1 MSMPHRHAMSRIDL
15 TVATVAIATA
25 REVQMIVR
33 RTMCAAVLML
43 GVITVAAM
51 PAASA
56 DPTPGTECS
65 VPGNNSPDGTL
76 TCDGMRSIWLH
87 VGAPIMQPGQPCSR
101 LGDVTAT
108 SHEGTVTCRQSSSAL
123 TWQ

>member
-1 MSMPHRHAMSRIDL
+1 
-15 TVATVAIATA
+15 
-25 REVQMIVR
+25 MIIR
-33 RTMCAAVLML
+33 RTMCAAALTF
-43 GVITVAAM
+43 GVMALSVM
-51 PAASA
+51 PTASA
-56 DPTPGTECS
+56 DPTPGAKC
-65 VPGNNSPDGTL
+65 PGSIAGTNSPDGTL

-108 SHEGTVTCRQSSSAL
+108 GHEGTVTCRRSGSGL